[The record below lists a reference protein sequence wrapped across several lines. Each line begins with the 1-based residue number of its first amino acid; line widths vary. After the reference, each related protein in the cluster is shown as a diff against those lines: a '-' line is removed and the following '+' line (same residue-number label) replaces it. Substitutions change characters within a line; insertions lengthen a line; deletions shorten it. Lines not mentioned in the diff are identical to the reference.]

1 MSWKEFRERAK
12 IVEGSFAKNLT
23 DPIWANDYQDM
34 HEHWDVEGTLDNKLL
49 KFDVKGMKKV
59 NRWDNKKQDDIA
71 WVEGTN
77 VRGKPGW
84 VKGKADYIVF
94 ERNEYWLLV
103 NRQELLNHIQ
113 DKLKEKGYET
123 GKGIYQIYQ
132 REGRLDKITMV
143 PFQDIEQLTDIKKIN
158 KNASTSKSK

>member
-1 MSWKEFRERAK
+1 
-12 IVEGSFAKNLT
+12 
-23 DPIWANDYQDM
+23 M

-158 KNASTSKSK
+158 KDASTSKSK

>member
-1 MSWKEFRERAK
+1 MSWQEYRARAK
-12 IVEGSFAKNLT
+12 IIEENFAKNLT
-23 DPIWANDYQDM
+23 NPKWANDYQDM
-34 HEHWDVEGTLDNKLL
+34 HEHWDIQGTLDGKLL

-94 ERNEYWLLV
+94 ERPDYWLIVGREDLFKFTWS
-103 NRQELLNHIQ
+103 
-113 DKLKEKGYET
+113 KLEENNFRKGKNIYEV
-123 GKGIYQIYQ
+123 YQ

-143 PFQDIEQLTDIKKIN
+143 PFKDIEQLTNVKRIN
-158 KNASTSKSK
+158 KNAENNI

>member
-1 MSWKEFRERAK
+1 MSWQEYRARAK
-12 IVEGSFAKNLT
+12 IIEQNFANNLK
-23 DPIWANDYQDM
+23 DPVWANDYQDM
-34 HEHWDVEGTLDNKLL
+34 QEHWDVQGTLDGQLL

-59 NRWDNKKQDDIA
+59 NRWDNKQQDDIA

-94 ERNEYWLLV
+94 ERTDHWLLV
-103 NRQELLNHIQ
+103 QRQKLLEHVES
-113 DKLKEKGYET
+113 KLKENNFQK
-123 GKGIYQIYQ
+123 GKGVYQIYQ

-143 PFQDIEQLTDIKKIN
+143 PFEDIEKINNVKRIN
-158 KNASTSKSK
+158 KNAETSI

>member
-1 MSWKEFRERAK
+1 MSWQEYRARAK
-12 IVEGSFAKNLT
+12 IIEQNFANNLK
-23 DPIWANDYQDM
+23 DPVWANDYQDM
-34 HEHWDVEGTLDNKLL
+34 QEHWDVQGTLDGQLL

-59 NRWDNKKQDDIA
+59 NRWDNKQQDDIA

-94 ERNEYWLLV
+94 ERTDHWLLV
-103 NRQELLNHIQ
+103 QRQELLEHVES
-113 DKLKEKGYET
+113 KLKENNFQK
-123 GKGIYQIYQ
+123 GKGVYQIYQ

-143 PFQDIEQLTDIKKIN
+143 PFEDIEKINNVKRIN
-158 KNASTSKSK
+158 KNAETSI

>member
-1 MSWKEFRERAK
+1 MSWKEFKERAK
-12 IVEGSFAKNLT
+12 IVEESFAKNLIN
-23 DPIWANDYQDM
+23 PVWANDYQDM

-158 KNASTSKSK
+158 KDASTSKSK